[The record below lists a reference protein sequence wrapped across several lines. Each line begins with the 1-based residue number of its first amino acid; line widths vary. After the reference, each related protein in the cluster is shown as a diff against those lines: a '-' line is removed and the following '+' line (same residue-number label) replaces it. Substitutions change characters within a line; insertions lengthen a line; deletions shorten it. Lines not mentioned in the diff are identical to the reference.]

1 MKDEEKR
8 TRTDDLF
15 LLLFLVLISSDIK
28 NEVVLFFFISAH
40 FIYIYLVAVNNFNTE
55 STTNLFHGFE
65 YLWNIK
71 VE

>member
-28 NEVVLFFFISAH
+28 NEVVLFFSISAH
-40 FIYIYLVAVNNFNTE
+40 FIYIYIW
-55 STTNLFHGFE
+55 SQ
-65 YLWNIK
+65 
-71 VE
+71 